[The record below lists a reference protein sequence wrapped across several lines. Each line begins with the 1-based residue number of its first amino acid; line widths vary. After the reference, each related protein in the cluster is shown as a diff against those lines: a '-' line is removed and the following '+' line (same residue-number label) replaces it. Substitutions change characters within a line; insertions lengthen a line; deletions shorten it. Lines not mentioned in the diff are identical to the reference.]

1 MRVFLIGFMSAG
13 KTTLGTRV
21 ASRLGVPFFD
31 LDDCVERRAGRTIP
45 EIFAE
50 QGEGAF
56 RALESDALSEL
67 VRAEEHGVFATGGG
81 TFTVEANRSLI
92 KKSGISVW
100 LDVAA
105 ERLIERSN
113 GDGDGG
119 SGAGRPLFRGA
130 EEARRLLETRRSVYA
145 LADERLALDGET
157 EDSDCERLYAF
168 LSDRIEIS

>member
-31 LDDCVERRAGRTIP
+31 LDACVERRAGRTIP

-56 RALESDALSEL
+56 RALESDVLSEL

-81 TFTVEANRSLI
+81 TFTVEANRRLI
-92 KKSGISVW
+92 KESGLSLW

-113 GDGDGG
+113 VDG
-119 SGAGRPLFRGA
+119 AEGRPLFRGA
-130 EEARRLLETRRSVYA
+130 EEARRLLETRRSVYS

-157 EDSDCERLYAF
+157 EDADCERLHAF